1 MQEEVFY
8 KKNELGVNVLY
19 TVVGYYSEGNDL
31 YAMYTDFV
39 EDNSE
44 HGYRLFVG
52 KRVNG
57 IIEDVDPQKR
67 KQVIDELFSEINKK
81 IEG

>member
-1 MQEEVFY
+1 MHDEVFY

-39 EDNSE
+39 EDDSE

-57 IIEDVDPQKR
+57 VIQDVEESKR

-81 IEG
+81 IV

>member
-1 MQEEVFY
+1 MHDEVFY

-39 EDNSE
+39 EDDSE

-57 IIEDVDPQKR
+57 VIQDVEESKR
-67 KQVIDELFSEINKK
+67 KQVIDELFSGINKK

>member
-1 MQEEVFY
+1 MHDEVFY
-8 KKNELGVNVLY
+8 KKNKLGVNVLY

-39 EDNSE
+39 EDDSE

-57 IIEDVDPQKR
+57 VIQDVEESKR